1 MRNAIRIFHEEVMKA
16 AKALA
21 SAYRTMQEIDART
34 MAFFL
39 ALLGRSK

>member
-1 MRNAIRIFHEEVMKA
+1 MRNMMRIFQEELTKA
-16 AKALA
+16 ANAFA
-21 SAYRTMQEIDART
+21 STYRTLQEIDART